1 MNPEARNGPMDRDDL
16 EVIVFSSTA
25 TNNSIAGRPPKP
37 RAYVVPVVRPAPPRP
52 SAAGSDGT
60 W

>member
-1 MNPEARNGPMDRDDL
+1 MDRDDL
-16 EVIVFSSTA
+16 EDIVFSSTA
-25 TNNSIAGRPPKP
+25 TNNSIAARPPKP

-52 SAAGSDGT
+52 PAVGSDGT

>member
-1 MNPEARNGPMDRDDL
+1 MSRDEMEA
-16 EVIVFSSTA
+16 IVFSSTA
-25 TNNSIAGRPPKP
+25 TTTSIAGRPPKP

-52 SAAGSDGT
+52 SAIGAVGT